1 MCLLPAAT
9 LETLRGKGFRH
20 QKLVANA
27 FLTVSAFA
35 DFLQCA
41 VSDVSDFHNKCVG
54 AGESEVFLATVRLQQ
69 PTLFETS
76 ATALSPSSST
86 VASCTSGVAPAPGT
100 QPPKRR
106 RTWVPRCSRRGPLP
120 TALGATEEPLHYTAL
135 LWCEFGSYVTLTDQL
150 QEAHRKLTLERLRAF
165 ASRTLRSA
173 LATLTRWRTW
183 FQDAAYTGP
192 PTTLLV
198 AMWLR
203 SLQDGS
209 RHRRTRRGRPFA
221 GWSPIWASSSTL
233 RLPR

>member
-1 MCLLPAAT
+1 MCLLPSAA

-41 VSDVSDFHNKCVG
+41 VSDVSDFHNSCVG

-86 VASCTSGVAPAPGT
+86 VASCTSGVAPAPET

-120 TALGATEEPLHYTAL
+120 TASCATEEPLDYAAL
-135 LWCEFGSYVTLTDQL
+135 LWCEFVALGDRVSYVTLTDQL

-209 RHRRTRRGRPFA
+209 
-221 GWSPIWASSSTL
+221 
-233 RLPR
+233 